1 VNAIKASWLICLRHQ
16 PDARLRLFC
25 FPYAGGAAVAY
36 RGWPEGLPAS
46 IEVWAI
52 QPPGRGARLKETCY
66 LRINPLIQ
74 DLFTAIV
81 PFLDV
86 PFAFFG
92 HSLGA
97 LVAFELTR
105 ILRRESSLLPA
116 RLFVSGCAAPQ
127 LLDHELAV
135 SKLPDDEFLERLR
148 ILDGTPPQ
156 VLENKELLQVFL
168 PTIRADY
175 SVYESYAY
183 AEENDLDTEISI
195 YGGMQDKDVSL
206 EQLEGWRSHTTAPA
220 QLKMFPGGHFFVQ
233 TSQALLLRSVA
244 QDLI

>member
-1 VNAIKASWLICLRHQ
+1 
-16 PDARLRLFC
+16 
-25 FPYAGGAAVAY
+25 
-36 RGWPEGLPAS
+36 
-46 IEVWAI
+46 
-52 QPPGRGARLKETCY
+52 
-66 LRINPLIQ
+66 
-74 DLFTAIV
+74 
-81 PFLDV
+81 
-86 PFAFFG
+86 
-92 HSLGA
+92 
-97 LVAFELTR
+97 
-105 ILRRESSLLPA
+105 
-116 RLFVSGCAAPQ
+116 

-244 QDLI
+244 QDLIQR